1 VITVIPGGSF
11 GQRADGG
18 GAGVTVMAAVPDTPS
33 LVAVIV
39 AVPAATPVTTPVE
52 LTVATPTALLDHATV
67 RPVSAL
73 PLASR
78 SVAVRGSV
86 FPA

>member
-1 VITVIPGGSF
+1 
-11 GQRADGG
+11 
-18 GAGVTVMAAVPDTPS
+18 MAEVPEIPS

-39 AVPAATPVTTPVE
+39 AAPAATAVTRPLE
-52 LTVATPTALLDHATV
+52 LTVAAPLLSLDHATV
-67 RPVSAL
+67 RPVSVL

-78 SVAVRGSV
+78 SVAVNGSV